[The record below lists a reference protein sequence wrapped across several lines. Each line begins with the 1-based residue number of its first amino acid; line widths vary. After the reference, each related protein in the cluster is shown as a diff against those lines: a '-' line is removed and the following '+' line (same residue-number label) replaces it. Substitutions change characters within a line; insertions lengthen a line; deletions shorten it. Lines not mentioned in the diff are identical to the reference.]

1 MKITLVADDTV
12 RYEPMPGPLT
22 IEAPSADKTYT
33 AFHMLASALAQCTY
47 DTVRSWASNA
57 KLDADD
63 LSVEVRLIFAERPH
77 RASSFAVTLIWP
89 SLPEE
94 RAASAKRAGELCA
107 VHQTLAH
114 QPQIETVVQR
124 GALVA

>member
-22 IEAPSADKTYT
+22 IEAPSAETPYT

-47 DTVRSWASNA
+47 DTVRSWAANA
-57 KLDADD
+57 KIGADD
-63 LSVEVRLIFAERPH
+63 LAVEVQLKFSERPH
-77 RASSFAVTLIWP
+77 RASGFAVTLLWP
-89 SLPEE
+89 SLPEA
-94 RAASAKRAGELCA
+94 RVASAKRAGELCA

-114 QPQIETVVQR
+114 QPQIDTVVR
-124 GALVA
+124 REE